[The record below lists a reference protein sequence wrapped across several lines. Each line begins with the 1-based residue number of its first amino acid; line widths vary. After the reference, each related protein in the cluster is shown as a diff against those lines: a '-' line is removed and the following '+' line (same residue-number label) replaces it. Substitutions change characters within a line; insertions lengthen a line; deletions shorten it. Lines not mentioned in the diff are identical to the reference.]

1 MRVKSRSTEKKKKK
15 RTTKRTTTTTPSS
28 ETKDIEDLG
37 KSLIPR
43 TLKSMK
49 KKKWKALTV
58 QEKLKKRSD
67 LREKKKYTP
76 FRATLHKNKI
86 KLDRTPAQVLQ
97 LNIGLYCNQACSHCH
112 VDSTPRR
119 KEMMSRETADHC
131 LRVLRN
137 SPSVKVLDLTGGAPE
152 LNREFRHLVKN
163 ARSMGIEVIDRCN
176 LTVLLEP
183 RQEGLAAFLRDHQV
197 HIIAS
202 LPCYLESNVDSQRGD
217 EVFKRSIEA
226 LKRLNRL
233 GYGMGNDDLVR
244 CCFVHLLN
252 SLLNSHTGTPTPT
265 HSNTGTRSRV
275 QSNGCSPSTSSVEIT
290 KRVQETS
297 ERKLWYSFRQID
309 LHHEHAHQSILRSP
323 QQGGKV
329 GRVHGYSRKCVQS

>member
-15 RTTKRTTTTTPSS
+15 RTTKRTTTTTTPSS

-67 LREKKKYTP
+67 LREKKKY
-76 FRATLHKNKI
+76 RIRLEAALVKNKI

-137 SPSVKVLDLTGGAPE
+137 SPSVKVLDLTGGA
-152 LNREFRHLVKN
+152 
-163 ARSMGIEVIDRCN
+163 RS
-176 LTVLLEP
+176 
-183 RQEGLAAFLRDHQV
+183 
-197 HIIAS
+197 
-202 LPCYLESNVDSQRGD
+202 
-217 EVFKRSIEA
+217 
-226 LKRLNRL
+226 
-233 GYGMGNDDLVR
+233 
-244 CCFVHLLN
+244 
-252 SLLNSHTGTPTPT
+252 
-265 HSNTGTRSRV
+265 
-275 QSNGCSPSTSSVEIT
+275 
-290 KRVQETS
+290 
-297 ERKLWYSFRQID
+297 
-309 LHHEHAHQSILRSP
+309 
-323 QQGGKV
+323 
-329 GRVHGYSRKCVQS
+329 

>member
-1 MRVKSRSTEKKKKK
+1 MGPTDSTQFLKKRMMWKETLAFFVIMLTCGYLYALRVKSSSSSNKKKKK
-15 RTTKRTTTTTPSS
+15 RTTKRTTTTTPST

-76 FRATLHKNKI
+76 FRATLVKNKI

-244 CCFVHLLN
+244 GVSFTY
-252 SLLNSHTGTPTPT
+252 SIIPTLEHQHQHRYSISCTIPRVCIF
-265 HSNTGTRSRV
+265 HHQPRNYKARTR
-275 QSNGCSPSTSSVEIT
+275 NI
-290 KRVQETS
+290 
-297 ERKLWYSFRQID
+297 
-309 LHHEHAHQSILRSP
+309 
-323 QQGGKV
+323 
-329 GRVHGYSRKCVQS
+329 

>member
-1 MRVKSRSTEKKKKK
+1 MWQEIFAFFTIMLSLAYMYGLTLSRQKKEKLDVMKGKKK
-15 RTTKRTTTTTPSS
+15 RRAMKTTEMKKTTTS
-28 ETKDIEDLG
+28 ESKDIEDLG

-67 LREKKKYTP
+67 LREKKKYPP

-86 KLDRTPAQVLQ
+86 KLKRTPAQVLQ

-152 LNREFRHLVKN
+152 LNREFRHLVKG

-183 RQEGLAAFLRDHQV
+183 RQENLATFLRDNQV

-202 LPCYLESNVDSQRGD
+202 LPYVSLSLSLFFPRPPQ
-217 EVFKRSIEA
+217 
-226 LKRLNRL
+226 LKT
-233 GYGMGNDDLVR
+233 
-244 CCFVHLLN
+244 HTHT
-252 SLLNSHTGTPTPT
+252 HTGATWKPM
-265 HSNTGTRSRV
+265 
-275 QSNGCSPSTSSVEIT
+275 
-290 KRVQETS
+290 
-297 ERKLWYSFRQID
+297 
-309 LHHEHAHQSILRSP
+309 
-323 QQGGKV
+323 
-329 GRVHGYSRKCVQS
+329 

>member
-1 MRVKSRSTEKKKKK
+1 M
-15 RTTKRTTTTTPSS
+15 
-28 ETKDIEDLG
+28 
-37 KSLIPR
+37 
-43 TLKSMK
+43 
-49 KKKWKALTV
+49 
-58 QEKLKKRSD
+58 
-67 LREKKKYTP
+67 
-76 FRATLHKNKI
+76 
-86 KLDRTPAQVLQ
+86 
-97 LNIGLYCNQACSHCH
+97 
-112 VDSTPRR
+112 
-119 KEMMSRETADHC
+119 
-131 LRVLRN
+131 
-137 SPSVKVLDLTGGAPE
+137 
-152 LNREFRHLVKN
+152 NREFRHLVKN
-163 ARSMGIEVIDRCN
+163 ARAMGIEVIDRCN

-275 QSNGCSPSTSSVEIT
+275 QSHGCASSTTSLEIT
-290 KRVQETS
+290 ERVQETS
-297 ERKLWYSFRQID
+297 EENYGIHFDKLICITNMPINRFYDHLNKEGKLDEYMDILVNAFNPETCKGLMCRDYVNVSWDGRIFDCDFNAQLEMPTKREDKSLRISD
-309 LHHEHAHQSILRSP
+309 IQSVEDI
-323 QQGGKV
+323 
-329 GRVHGYSRKCVQS
+329 